1 LGGHSF
7 PSIVITVLL
16 ILLLWTDRLDDACVL
31 LVMVWE
37 GDAEDCLN
45 KVGRFKQVVGILDD
59 CSRYHFEFSFYLLQ
73 FVKFVAV
80 VGDKHFIIVAI
91 SLLLASNLLFI
102 FVVFRAG
109 KGWEVFFELVADR
122 YLLGFVFIAIFAL
135 FWD

>member
-1 LGGHSF
+1 
-7 PSIVITVLL
+7 
-16 ILLLWTDRLDDACVL
+16 
-31 LVMVWE
+31 MVWE
-37 GDAEDCLN
+37 GNAENCLN
-45 KVGRFKQVVGILDD
+45 KVGRFKQVVGVLDY

-73 FVKFVAV
+73 FVKVIAV

-91 SLLLASNLLFI
+91 SLLLAPNLLFI